1 MATCPSKFRDFKIN
15 TDQLDI
21 DEFFYINPAVDW
33 GFENY
38 SRWYTEKN
46 KKAKINTIIEYYK
59 DSLFKI
65 KNYSTLNDDIISYAG
80 DLSNNLVSYK
90 KTRSKIS
97 ELISHYLLQNN
108 DKKRKGNQIVNIGTN
123 SGVAINNGSVV
134 INNYESSSN
143 KKQKAKV
150 RIYISVIVCYL
161 LAKKNMN
168 YRLITQMNQ
177 NLGRLK
183 TQKTCL
189 MHGASI

>member
-46 KKAKINTIIEYYK
+46 KKAKINTIIEDYK

-80 DLSNNLVSYK
+80 DLSNNL
-90 KTRSKIS
+90 
-97 ELISHYLLQNN
+97 NN

-143 KKQKAKV
+143 KKQKAK
-150 RIYISVIVCYL
+150 
-161 LAKKNMN
+161 
-168 YRLITQMNQ
+168 
-177 NLGRLK
+177 
-183 TQKTCL
+183 
-189 MHGASI
+189 

>member
-46 KKAKINTIIEYYK
+46 KKAKINTIIEDYK

-97 ELISHYLLQNN
+97 ELISHYLL
-108 DKKRKGNQIVNIGTN
+108 
-123 SGVAINNGSVV
+123 
-134 INNYESSSN
+134 
-143 KKQKAKV
+143 
-150 RIYISVIVCYL
+150 
-161 LAKKNMN
+161 
-168 YRLITQMNQ
+168 
-177 NLGRLK
+177 
-183 TQKTCL
+183 
-189 MHGASI
+189 